1 MLTEERKRE
10 ILLSV
15 MTKEEFAGLQ
25 ARKKPKPEKAVVVVV
40 SEKLAA
46 AVKANPDSLR
56 LYLRGDTLVVERPR
70 RIDVVDV
77 EVAVAGTGR

>member
-1 MLTEERKRE
+1 MLTEERRRE

-15 MTKEEFAGLQ
+15 MTKEEFEALQ
-25 ARKKPKPEKAVVVVV
+25 ARKKPKPDKAVVAVV

-56 LYLRGDTLVVERPR
+56 LYLRGDALVVERPR

-77 EVAVAGTGR
+77 EAAGR

>member
-1 MLTEERKRE
+1 MLTEERRRE

-15 MTKEEFAGLQ
+15 MTKEEFEALE
-25 ARKKPKPEKAVVVVV
+25 ARKKPKPEKAVV

-77 EVAVAGTGR
+77 EVAVAGAGR